1 MEYQRFLNIFS
12 EILSKHAP
20 MKQKYLRVHQGR
32 FITKKLPYT
41 RQLWNILDLEIR
53 FWAIDQRC
61 LENNTK
67 NNETLA

>member
-32 FITKKLPYT
+32 FITKNFLIQDNY
-41 RQLWNILDLEIR
+41 
-53 FWAIDQRC
+53 
-61 LENNTK
+61 
-67 NNETLA
+67 ETF

>member
-41 RQLWNILDLEIR
+41 RQL
-53 FWAIDQRC
+53 
-61 LENNTK
+61 
-67 NNETLA
+67 